1 MSTLNFAPIPILYSI
16 GAHNVAFAI
25 SASIIQHNKAFVVKS
40 FLVAVV
46 VPSDSGNA
54 HVKSFGAAVI
64 AIEFASFEFADGV
77 VVHDVVLFGY
87 GIR

>member
-1 MSTLNFAPIPILYSI
+1 MNFAPVPILYSI

-25 SASIIQHNKAFVVKS
+25 GASIIQHNKAFVVKS
-40 FLVAVV
+40 FLVAFV

-54 HVKSFGAAVI
+54 HVKTCGIAVV
-64 AIEFASFEFADGV
+64 AIELASFEFAHGV
-77 VVHDVVLFGY
+77 VVGHGVLFGY

>member
-1 MSTLNFAPIPILYSI
+1 MSTLNFAPVPFFY
-16 GAHNVAFAI
+16 GTCAHNVAFAI
-25 SASIIQHNKAFVVKS
+25 AASIIQHNKTFVVKS
-40 FLVAVV
+40 FLVAFV

-54 HVKSFGAAVI
+54 HVKSFGAAVV